1 MEINVEDYIR
11 DYPFLQY
18 IMEDK
23 SRYTHAKDAGYDDPN
38 DCFLIGDSGGFLMNI
53 NPNDKF
59 VNTHLFTEM
68 ADFYLSNKDHKYTFL
83 KEDTIPHRQFR
94 KREEYRRKHGFTAP
108 CLRRN
113 GIVQDLWIPGNMYN
127 YLNYTLME
135 RLDEKS
141 IKMIKGKATGKKIY
155 SFPKFIDAQ
164 YWTFMVMDFAV
175 RNGFHLIIASYEIKD
190 LLFELL

>member
-1 MEINVEDYIR
+1 MELTVEDYIR

-59 VNTHLFTEM
+59 VNTYLFCEM
-68 ADFYLSNKDHKYTFL
+68 ADFFIKNKKYTFL

-94 KREEYRRKHGFTAP
+94 KRAEYRRKNGFTAP

-113 GIVQDLWIPGNMYN
+113 GIVQDLWISGSMYN
-127 YLNYTLME
+127 YLNYTMME
-135 RLDEKS
+135 RLDESS
-141 IKMIKGKATGKKIY
+141 IKVTDKGATGKKIY
-155 SFPKFIDAQ
+155 S
-164 YWTFMVMDFAV
+164 W
-175 RNGFHLIIASYEIKD
+175 
-190 LLFELL
+190 